1 MDIKENWL
9 SVRNN
14 VSAFYVG
21 NKRVIN
27 VSLISA
33 VAIVAGSLYYSM
45 SFLPDQEKKAG
56 QKLAPLYYY
65 FKNDS
70 TQIITKGNAAMKI
83 VSAAKIADDYWY
95 TKKGKE
101 AALMASIAFMK
112 EKKFKE
118 ALNYLDKTDAKDEV
132 LNASIL
138 GMKAVCESELG
149 NTVDAAKMFERASS
163 VAENDFSAMYLKKA
177 GVHYEMAGEFKDA
190 LRCYNVIADKYSTSS
205 EGSDIDKYVYKMKAK
220 LGELNP

>member
-9 SVRNN
+9 SVRNS
-14 VSAFYVG
+14 VSSFYLG
-21 NKRVIN
+21 NRKVIN
-27 VSLISA
+27 ISLVSLILLVS
-33 VAIVAGSLYYSM
+33 GTLYFKL
-45 SFLPDQEKKAG
+45 SFLPSQEKKAG

-70 TQIITKGNAAMKI
+70 TQVIIKGSKSLKLS
-83 VSAAKIADDYWY
+83 SATEIADDYWY

-101 AALMASIAFMK
+101 AALMASIALMK
-112 EKKFKE
+112 EKKHKE
-118 ALNYLDKTDAKDEV
+118 ALKYLDKTDARDEV

-149 NTVDAAKMFERASS
+149 NTVDAAKMFERASG

-177 GVHYEMAGEFKDA
+177 GVHYEMANEYKDA
-190 LRCYNVIADKYSTSS
+190 LRCYNIIADKYSTSS